1 MTQYAPTQPL
11 KAALCILGAMAMLGC
26 IDNFVYRISEEIGL
40 WQMHFVRSI
49 MALTLIGAL
58 SALGFGTLRPKR
70 LGTVVIRSA
79 LVATSM
85 LLYFGSLAFLPIAQ
99 SLAGLFTSPIW
110 VLVISA
116 IALKIPV
123 GPVRV
128 VAVAFGFAGT
138 LMVLQPD
145 PANLSPVTLM
155 PVAAG
160 LLYAL
165 GALATRRWCLEET
178 TLCLLAGFMGILGLW
193 GLIGLGTL
201 TMFPQTVP
209 DGPDGFLI
217 RGWVPISPIIWGL
230 IIMQAIG
237 SVIGV
242 GLIIKAYQLGETSY
256 VAVFE
261 YAVIL
266 FASFF
271 AYIFF
276 GQLLNPLAVLGVVLV
291 IAGGSLIALRSR
303 PAVASV
309 P

>member
-1 MTQYAPTQPL
+1 MTQDAATQPL
-11 KAALCILGAMAMLGC
+11 KAAMCILGAMAMLGC
-26 IDNFVYRISEEIGL
+26 IDNFVFRISEEIGL
-40 WQMHFVRSI
+40 WQMHAVRSVI
-49 MALTLIGAL
+49 ALALIAAL
-58 SALGFGTLRPKR
+58 SAFGYGTLRPKR
-70 LGTVVIRSA
+70 LSTVMIRSA

-110 VLVISA
+110 VLIISA
-116 IALKIPV
+116 LALGMSV
-123 GPVRV
+123 GPVRIA
-128 VAVAFGFAGT
+128 AVALGFLGT
-138 LMVLQPD
+138 LLVLQPD

-155 PVAAG
+155 PIAAG

-178 TLCLLAGFMGILGLW
+178 MLCLLAGFMGILGLW
-193 GLIGLGTL
+193 GLIGLGVL
-201 TMFPQTVP
+201 TAFPQVVP

-217 RGWVPISPIIWGL
+217 RGWVAISPTIWGL
-230 IIMQAIG
+230 IIVQAVG

-261 YAVIL
+261 YAIIL

-271 AYIFF
+271 AYVFF
-276 GQLLNPLAVLGVVLV
+276 GQLLNPLAVVGVVLV
-291 IAGGSLIALRSR
+291 IGGGSLIALRSR
-303 PAVASV
+303 SAVA
-309 P
+309 

>member
-1 MTQYAPTQPL
+1 
-11 KAALCILGAMAMLGC
+11 
-26 IDNFVYRISEEIGL
+26 
-40 WQMHFVRSI
+40 
-49 MALTLIGAL
+49 
-58 SALGFGTLRPKR
+58 LRPKR
-70 LGTVVIRSA
+70 LSTVVIRSA

-110 VLVISA
+110 VLIISA
-116 IALKIPV
+116 LALRMSV
-123 GPVRV
+123 GPVRIG
-128 VAVAFGFAGT
+128 AVALGFLGT
-138 LMVLQPD
+138 LLVLQPD

-155 PVAAG
+155 PIAAG

-178 TLCLLAGFMGILGLW
+178 MLCLLAGFMGILGLW
-193 GLIGLGTL
+193 GLIGLGVL
-201 TMFPQTVP
+201 TAFPQVVP

-217 RGWVPISPIIWGL
+217 RGWVAISPTIWGL
-230 IIMQAIG
+230 IIVQAVG

-261 YAVIL
+261 YAIIL

-271 AYIFF
+271 AYVFF
-276 GQLLNPLAVLGVVLV
+276 GQLLNPLAVVGVVLV
-291 IAGGSLIALRSR
+291 IGGGSLIALRSR
-303 PAVASV
+303 SAVA
-309 P
+309 

>member
-1 MTQYAPTQPL
+1 MTQDAQTQPL

-26 IDNFVYRISEEIGL
+26 IDNFVFRISQEIGL
-40 WQMHFVRSI
+40 WQMHAVRSGLAV
-49 MALTLIGAL
+49 ALIIGL
-58 SALGFGTLRPKR
+58 SLLGHGTLRPKR
-70 LGTVVIRSA
+70 IATVAIRSA

-116 IALKIPV
+116 LALKAPI
-123 GPVRV
+123 GPIRIL
-128 VAVAFGFAGT
+128 AVALGFTGT
-138 LMVLQPD
+138 LLVLQPD
-145 PANLSPVTLM
+145 PANLTLVTLM
-155 PVAAG
+155 PVGAG

-178 TLCLLAGFMGILGLW
+178 TLCLLVGFMGILGLW
-193 GLIGLGTL
+193 GVIGLSVL
-201 TMFPQTVP
+201 TVFPQAVP

-217 RGWVPISPIIWGL
+217 RGWVAISPMIWL
-230 IIMQAIG
+230 LLVVQAVG

-261 YAVIL
+261 YAIIL

-271 AYIFF
+271 AYLFF
-276 GQLLNPLAVLGVVLV
+276 GQTLNMLAALGVAFV
-291 IAGGSLIALRSR
+291 IAAGSLIALRTRS
-303 PAVASV
+303 P
-309 P
+309 